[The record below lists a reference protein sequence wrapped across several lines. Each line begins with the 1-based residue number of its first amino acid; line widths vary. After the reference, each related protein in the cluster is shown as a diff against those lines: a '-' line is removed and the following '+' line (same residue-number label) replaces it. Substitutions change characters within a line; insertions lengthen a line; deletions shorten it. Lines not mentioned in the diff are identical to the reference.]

1 MRTEKESWVSDT
13 LGIAD
18 TVTPARAPTG
28 FYERVLHRLTYE
40 TSYTTAFT
48 IKIAASVLLLIGINV
63 LILITTSEQ
72 TGIQQ
77 QAFQAFASEYLL
89 TGSYYY
95 NY

>member
-1 MRTEKESWVSDT
+1 MRTEKESRVSDT
-13 LGIAD
+13 ISIAD
-18 TVTPARAPTG
+18 TITPARAPAG
-28 FYERVLHRLTYE
+28 FYDRALHRLTYE
-40 TSYTTAFT
+40 TNYTTAFT

-63 LILITTSEQ
+63 LIFITTREQ
-72 TGIQQ
+72 AGIQQ